1 MKRKVLLSIVLLLS
15 SFCAS
20 AQEVNKLRAIIVAN
34 TQDEKIGEAAQISM
48 NKFEGLLYEIQYT
61 LGCGIDVK
69 KYFGADCS
77 RESLDNALSKFV
89 CDTDDIVIFCYLGH
103 GTRSKEDTSM
113 FPQMCLGER
122 SQGRYMPLERVKNQ
136 LANKGA
142 RLTVVIGDCC
152 NTFSENV
159 KPKEIESAS
168 SYLSGASMSLLEELF
183 GQSTGVITM
192 CASEKGSYGWCNNR
206 TGMYFNNA
214 LIEAIDN
221 VQVNSIIPGN
231 PWRSMMNTVQKM
243 FVDRTFTDK
252 DDPTHKKYKMM
263 PQYRIEPRRSVIPPP
278 PTPEI
283 STLQRSIIALVQGN
297 ESYYEKVEK
306 AEKMANKWFSNDA
319 KVQVVG
325 RTGAPFG
332 ERENIDRYIRKLLNS
347 PNLVNIVTR
356 NEKKDSTGKITYMEV
371 HEIYKGE

>member
-1 MKRKVLLSIVLLLS
+1 MKRKVLLSVVLLLF

-20 AQEVNKLRAIIVAN
+20 AQEVKTLRAIIVAN

-69 KYFGADCS
+69 KCFGADCS
-77 RESLDNALSKFV
+77 RAGLDNALAKFV
-89 CDTDDIVIFCYLGH
+89 CDTDDVVIFCYLGH
-103 GTRSKEDTSM
+103 GTRSPEDTSM

-122 SQGRYMPLERVKNQ
+122 SQSRYMPLESVKNQ
-136 LANKGA
+136 LAKKGA

-168 SYLSGASMSLLEELF
+168 SYLRGASMSLLEELF
-183 GQSTGVITM
+183 AQSTGVITM
-192 CASEKGSYGWCNNR
+192 CASKKGTYGWCNNR

-221 VQVNSIIPGN
+221 VQVNSVIPGN
-231 PWRSMMNTVQKM
+231 PWRSMMNTVQMM
-243 FVDRTFTDK
+243 FKDRAFTDK
-252 DDPTHKKYKMM
+252 DDPLRKEYKMM
-263 PQYRIEPRRSVIPPP
+263 PQYRIEPRRVPIIPPIP
-278 PTPEI
+278 PTYNTFQKAI
-283 STLQRSIIALVQGN
+283 IGLLQSN
-297 ESYYEKVEK
+297 DSYYEKIEK
-306 AEKMANKWFSNDA
+306 TEALISRWFSNDA

-325 RTGAPFG
+325 RTGVPFG
-332 ERENIDRYIRKLLNS
+332 EREDVDRYIRKLLNS

-356 NEKKDSTGKITYMEV
+356 NEKKDSAGKITYMEV